1 MMTVSERK
9 TMAERWLLACK
20 GRPKVIV
27 HCGAL
32 SLRDAHEL
40 AHHAEGN
47 GADAVSAVPSFYFSL
62 RGPGSFSQF
71 QKLE

>member
-9 TMAERWLLACK
+9 TMAERWISSCK
-20 GRPKVIV
+20 GRLKVIV

-32 SLRDAHEL
+32 SLRDAQEL
-40 AHHAEGN
+40 AQHAEKN

-62 RGPGSFSQF
+62 RSPGSFSQF